1 MNTCYIACALDCRL
15 DFKPESG
22 DMIIAADRGYL
33 NLKNHNLVPDIVIG
47 DFDSYTGEIDCK
59 SIKKLPTVKDFTD
72 GEVAI
77 RYGIEQG
84 YKKIVVYGAIGGG
97 LDHTIANI
105 SHCAGYTKEGRDISF
120 VDGENVLF
128 AIYNSSVGF
137 SKDAKGR
144 ISVFSFGEK
153 AEGVYEMGLF
163 YTLDNYTLDPYVPL
177 GVSNEFV
184 GKESEIR
191 VDNGLL
197 LIYTSKENFENHLT
211 KR

>member
-1 MNTCYIACALDCRL
+1 MNTCYIACALDCKL
-15 DFKPESG
+15 EFKPQPG
-22 DMIIAADRGYL
+22 DTVIAADRGYL
-33 NLKNHNLVPDIVIG
+33 NLKNHNIIPDIVIG
-47 DFDSYTGEIDCK
+47 DFDSYTGVIDCEN
-59 SIKKLPTVKDFTD
+59 IKKLPTVKDFTD

-77 RYGIEQG
+77 RYGIEHG

-105 SHCAGYTKEGRDISF
+105 AHCAGYTREGIDVSF
-120 VDGENVLF
+120 IDGENVLF
-128 AIYNSSVGF
+128 GVYNSSVKF
-137 SKDAKGR
+137 SKESKGR
-144 ISVFSFGEK
+144 ISTFAYNQK
-153 AEGVYEMGLF
+153 AEGVYEKGLF
-163 YTLDNYTLDPYVPL
+163 YTLDNYTLDPLIPL
-177 GVSNEFV
+177 GVSNEFI